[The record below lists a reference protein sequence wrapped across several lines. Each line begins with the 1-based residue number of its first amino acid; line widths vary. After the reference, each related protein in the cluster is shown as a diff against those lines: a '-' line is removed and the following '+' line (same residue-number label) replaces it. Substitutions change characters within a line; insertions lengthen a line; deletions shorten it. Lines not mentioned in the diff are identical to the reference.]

1 MKKLQE
7 YLFFIWDPE
16 LPGGENQP
24 MKILE
29 EGPMDVETYIVCHRK
44 GMDQIKQI
52 GGILFE

>member
-44 GMDQIKQI
+44 GIDQIKQI
-52 GGILFE
+52 GGILF